1 MTAVATY
8 LDHNAGAPIRPAA
21 VEAMVAALAIG
32 GNPSSVHR
40 AGRLARRVIE
50 EARDS
55 VAALCGAESSEV
67 IFTSGGTEANNLAL
81 LGAVRGGLAARL
93 LVSGIEHDSV
103 RAAAAGASVPV
114 TVLPVDSEGLIDLA
128 ALDRLLSAGEGPALV
143 SVMLANNETGVIQ
156 PVAEVARVARG
167 HGALVHSDA
176 VQALGKTALDFPAL
190 DVDMMSVS
198 AHKIGG
204 PAGVGA
210 LVKRAGI
217 DLVPLSLGGGQEYG
231 RRPGTENLAGIAGF
245 GAAAKAA
252 ATRRDLA
259 PLRDRLEREL
269 LAALPGARVFG
280 AGAPRVDNTSCIG
293 LAGVR
298 AETQVV
304 ALDLAGVSIGAGAA
318 CSSGKVRPSPV
329 LTAMGESEETAR
341 SAIRVSLGWN
351 SEAAD
356 VDRFLSA
363 YIEFAG
369 RALKARAVRGE
380 KETHHG

>member
-1 MTAVATY
+1 MTRVATY
-8 LDHNAGAPIRPAA
+8 LDHNAGAPTRPEA

-40 AGRLARRVIE
+40 AGRLARRAIE
-50 EARDS
+50 EAREA
-55 VAALCGAESSEV
+55 VADLAGAEATEV

-81 LGAVRGGLAARL
+81 LGAVRAGLVARL

-103 RAAAAGASVPV
+103 RAAAAGAGVPV
-114 TVLPVDSEGLIDLA
+114 AVIPVDRDGVVDLA
-128 ALDRLLSAGEGPALV
+128 ALDRLLQAGQGPALV

-156 PVAEVARVARG
+156 PVAEVARIARA
-167 HGALVHSDA
+167 HGALVHTDG
-176 VQALGKTALDFPAL
+176 VQALGKTAFAFSAL
-190 DVDMMSVS
+190 DADMMTVS

-245 GAAAKAA
+245 GAAARVA
-252 ATRRDLA
+252 RGLDLA
-259 PLRDRLEREL
+259 ALRDRLEREVL
-269 LAALPGARVFG
+269 TSVPGVRIFG
-280 AGAPRVDNTSCIG
+280 AGAARVGNTSCIG
-293 LAGVR
+293 LDGVK
-298 AETQVV
+298 AETQVM

-351 SEAAD
+351 TAEAD
-356 VDRFLSA
+356 VTRFLSA

-369 RALKARAVRGE
+369 RALKARADAGW
-380 KETHHG
+380 KENHHG

>member
-1 MTAVATY
+1 MNSVATY

-32 GNPSSVHR
+32 GNPSSIHR
-40 AGRLARRVIE
+40 AGRLARRTIE
-50 EARDS
+50 EAREA

-81 LGAVRGGLAARL
+81 FGAVRGGHAARL

-103 RAAAAGASVPV
+103 RAAANGAGVPV
-114 TVLPVDSEGLIDLA
+114 TLLPVDRHGVIDLD
-128 ALDRLLSAGEGPALV
+128 ALDRLLGEGQGPALV
-143 SVMLANNETGVIQ
+143 SVMLANNETGVLQ
-156 PVAEVARVARG
+156 PVAEVARIARR
-167 HGALVHSDA
+167 HGALVHTDA
-176 VQALGKTALDFPAL
+176 VQAFGKTLVDFPAL
-190 DVDMMSVS
+190 DVDMMSLS

-217 DLVPLSLGGGQEYG
+217 ELPPLSLGGGQEYG

-245 GAAAKAA
+245 GAAARAE
-252 ATRRDLA
+252 RRHDLGA
-259 PLRDRLEREL
+259 LRDRLEREI
-269 LAALPGARVFG
+269 LATVPGTRVFG
-280 AGAPRVDNTSCIG
+280 TGAARVDNTSCIG
-293 LAGVR
+293 LAGVK
-298 AETQVV
+298 AETQVM

-329 LTAMGESEETAR
+329 LIAMGEDEETAR

-351 SEAAD
+351 SEAGD
-356 VDRFLSA
+356 VERFLGA
-363 YIEFAG
+363 YMEFAG
-369 RALKARAVRGE
+369 RALKARGLHGE
-380 KETHHG
+380 RETHHG